1 MGHQVGD
8 RAAEVGPGLSDTGG
22 KLSRQSVYVSILDPS
37 AAITHNYQSYLIE
50 LDNGLVETG
59 LLVNQTDHSL
69 TIKSA
74 QGVLK
79 SFPLAEVEAIEPS
92 PVLLMPDD
100 LQQLLTTD
108 ELIDVVEYLTALKSG
123 SNPAAETHHLVT
135 AARGNDPQQLRQEI
149 WSIEMDCLRPNKAAT
164 NCCPIFSQIQ
174 PGCDDWLR
182 SCAEFHLLDVRS
194 PIVCRCYREY
204 E

>member
-74 QGVLK
+74 QGILK
-79 SFPLAEVEAIEPS
+79 SFALTEVEAIEPS
-92 PVLLMPDD
+92 PVSLMPAD
-100 LQQLLTTD
+100 LQKLLTAD
-108 ELIDVVEYLTALKSG
+108 ELIDVVEYLTTLKS
-123 SNPAAETHHLVT
+123 
-135 AARGNDPQQLRQEI
+135 
-149 WSIEMDCLRPNKAAT
+149 
-164 NCCPIFSQIQ
+164 
-174 PGCDDWLR
+174 
-182 SCAEFHLLDVRS
+182 
-194 PIVCRCYREY
+194 
-204 E
+204 